1 MTSDAFPSHSI
12 DFAIVSLIRLNILI
26 ECSFGYRLSLRDT
39 DMSDNVHTHPHQ
51 IVIPDALEH
60 ERLLESFLK
69 FEKNF
74 HKNYFPLWLGTLIGP
89 LIVTL
94 VLFGIIYIIAGP
106 KYCWELLVATGCSF
120 AFLGRFSIITPF
132 PGLTPYDLFWMVTYQ
147 DAMVALFFAFH
158 VGFMFRVP
166 WIGPKIASLS
176 SDSEF
181 ILAHQPWMKRMTFLG
196 LLAFIAFPLAATGS
210 VGGAIFGRLLGLSR
224 WAIFWGST
232 IGAVIGNA
240 AMLFLAVVVKDS
252 LPDNLENSFIIKW
265 GGVPIIIL
273 IILFLE
279 RRYSSMKKA
288 FEEQKKERANPPG

>member
-1 MTSDAFPSHSI
+1 
-12 DFAIVSLIRLNILI
+12 
-26 ECSFGYRLSLRDT
+26 
-39 DMSDNVHTHPHQ
+39 MSDKVPLPNQ
-51 IVIPDALEH
+51 SALLTAREH
-60 ERLLESFLK
+60 EQLLESFLS

-89 LIVTL
+89 LILTIVAFAI
-94 VLFGIIYIIAGP
+94 VYIAAGP
-106 KYCWELLVATGCSF
+106 KFCSQLLFATGVSF

-132 PGLTPYDLFWMVTYQ
+132 PGLRPDHLFWMVTFQ
-147 DAMVALFFAFH
+147 DVLVALFFAFH

-232 IGAVIGNA
+232 IGAVIGNS
-240 AMLFLAVVVKDS
+240 AMLFLAEVVNDYLPADS
-252 LPDNLENSFIIKW
+252 LIVKW
-265 GGVPIIIL
+265 GGIPIIIL
-273 IILFLE
+273 IIVFLE

-288 FEEQKKERANPPG
+288 FEKQQESLGEQTNSSTAETPPG

>member
-1 MTSDAFPSHSI
+1 MSDKALSHSP
-12 DFAIVSLIRLNILI
+12 S
-26 ECSFGYRLSLRDT
+26 
-39 DMSDNVHTHPHQ
+39 P
-51 IVIPDALEH
+51 VIPDAREH
-60 ERLLESFLK
+60 ERMLESFLA

-89 LIVTL
+89 WILTL
-94 VLFGIIYIIAGP
+94 VAFGIVYAIYGP
-106 KYCWELLVATGCSF
+106 KFCWQLLVATGASF

-132 PGLTPYDLFWMVTYQ
+132 PGLTPTDLFWMVTFQ

-210 VGGAIFGRLLGLSR
+210 AGGAIFGRLLGLSR

-232 IGAVIGNA
+232 IGAIIGNA
-240 AMLFLAVVVKDS
+240 AMLFLVEVVKDS
-252 LPDNLENSFIIKW
+252 LPENLENSPIVKW
-265 GGVPIIIL
+265 GGLPIIVL
-273 IILFLE
+273 IIFLLE
-279 RRYSSMKKA
+279 RRYSSMKRA
-288 FEEQKKERANPPG
+288 FEEQQKSLGESRQSAN

>member
-1 MTSDAFPSHSI
+1 MSETDPTTSQKSA
-12 DFAIVSLIRLNILI
+12 V
-26 ECSFGYRLSLRDT
+26 
-39 DMSDNVHTHPHQ
+39 
-51 IVIPDALEH
+51 PDAVEH
-60 ERLLESFLK
+60 ERLLESFLE

-74 HKNYFPLWLGTLIGP
+74 HKNYFPLWIGTLIGP
-89 LIVTL
+89 W
-94 VLFGIIYIIAGP
+94 IITVIALGAVYVVAGQ
-106 KYCWELLVATGCSF
+106 KFCWELLGATGASF

-132 PGLTPYDLFWMVTYQ
+132 PGLTPTHLFWMVTYQ
-147 DAMVALFFAFH
+147 DVMVALFFAFH

-240 AMLFLAVVVKDS
+240 AMLFLAVAVKNS
-252 LPDNLENSFIIKW
+252 LPKNMENSPIVVY
-265 GGVPIIIL
+265 GGIPIIVL
-273 IILFLE
+273 IIFILE
-279 RRYSSMKKA
+279 RRYSSMKRA
-288 FEEQKKERANPPG
+288 FEAQKKLQAPSNIAE

>member
-1 MTSDAFPSHSI
+1 
-12 DFAIVSLIRLNILI
+12 
-26 ECSFGYRLSLRDT
+26 
-39 DMSDNVHTHPHQ
+39 MSDKVSSHPHQ

-69 FEKNF
+69 FEKEF

-89 LIVTL
+89 LVVTL
-94 VLFGIIYIIAGP
+94 ILFAIIDVVAGP
-106 KYCWELLVATGCSF
+106 KYCGELLFATGCSF

-132 PGLTPYDLFWMVTYQ
+132 PGLTPTDLFWMVTIQ
-147 DAMVALFFAFH
+147 DVLVALFFAFH

-181 ILAHQPWMKRMTFLG
+181 ILAHQPWMKRATFLG

-224 WAIFWGST
+224 WSIFWGST
-232 IGAVIGNA
+232 IGAVLGNA
-240 AMLFLAVVVKDS
+240 AMWFLAVVVKDS
-252 LPDNLENSFIIKW
+252 LPENMQDSPIIKW
-265 GGVPIIIL
+265 GGIPIILLIIL
-273 IILFLE
+273 ILE
-279 RRYSSMKKA
+279 RRYSAMKRA
-288 FEEQKKERANPPG
+288 FEEQKKQMSESDPSLL

>member
-1 MTSDAFPSHSI
+1 MPTEF
-12 DFAIVSLIRLNILI
+12 F
-26 ECSFGYRLSLRDT
+26 DT
-39 DMSDNVHTHPHQ
+39 DMSDQSTSHDHS
-51 IVIPDALEH
+51 IVVPDAVEH

-89 LIVTL
+89 LVVTL
-94 VLFGIIYIIAGP
+94 ILFGVIYVVSGP
-106 KYCWELLVATGCSF
+106 KFCWELLVATGFSF

-232 IGAVIGNA
+232 IGAVVGNA
-240 AMLFLAVVVKDS
+240 AMLFLVVAVKDS
-252 LPDNLENSFIIKW
+252 LPENLQDNIFIKW
-265 GGVPIIIL
+265 GGIPIIIL
-273 IILFLE
+273 IIVFLE
-279 RRYSSMKKA
+279 RRYSAMKRA
-288 FEEQKKERANPPG
+288 FEAQKAPQSAPTDPT